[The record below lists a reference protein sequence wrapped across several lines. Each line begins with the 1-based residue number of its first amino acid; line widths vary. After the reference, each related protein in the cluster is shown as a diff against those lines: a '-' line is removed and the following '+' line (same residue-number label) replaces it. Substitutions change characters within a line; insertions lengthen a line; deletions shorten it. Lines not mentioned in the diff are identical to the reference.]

1 MKKSFKQSWGSNMS
15 KAGEP
20 KIKEFSGEEFTKI
33 TFYPDLSKFN
43 MEKLDEDTI
52 ALLSR
57 WDLLDMHFISL
68 PFFPN
73 LSLLHGLIHFIKYI
87 FISLYLGEPTTLLRH
102 GLIHFLKHNFSSL
115 YLGEPTTLLRRG
127 LIHLI
132 KYIFISLNLG
142 EPTTLLR
149 HGLIHLIKYI
159 FISLYLGEP
168 TTLLR
173 PRGESRSSSTASGC
187 PSRTSRIMWI
197 STSR

>member
-87 FISLYLGEPTTLLRH
+87 FISLYLGEPTTLLR
-102 GLIHFLKHNFSSL
+102 
-115 YLGEPTTLLRRG
+115 
-127 LIHLI
+127 
-132 KYIFISLNLG
+132 
-142 EPTTLLR
+142 
-149 HGLIHLIKYI
+149 
-159 FISLYLGEP
+159 
-168 TTLLR
+168 
-173 PRGESRSSSTASGC
+173 PRGESRSFSTASGC